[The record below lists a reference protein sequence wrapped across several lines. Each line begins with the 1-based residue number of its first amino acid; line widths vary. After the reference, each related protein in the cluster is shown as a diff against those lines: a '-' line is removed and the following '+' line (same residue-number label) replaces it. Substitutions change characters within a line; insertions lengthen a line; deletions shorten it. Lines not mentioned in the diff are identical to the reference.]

1 MSDFFRKQEM
11 NAANAS
17 PREQLI
23 MKKAERFEHAQ
34 SVGFNPGRAANQ
46 VRYKPHTGAKQRA
59 KAAKRVAKEQ
69 GDA

>member
-17 PREQLI
+17 PRGQLLAE
-23 MKKAERFEHAQ
+23 KAKRFEQ
-34 SVGFNPGRAANQ
+34 GRFAGYDAHRFINQ

-59 KAAKRVAKEQ
+59 KAAKRLAKEQ
-69 GDA
+69 G